1 MTTLLVLGSKPQPV
15 LPNPNSYHALACA
28 NASGRSASRFGLPT
42 PDYTVIS
49 AIITSGKK
57 PANDLA
63 VKALRGLRTRR
74 LIVYPRPEPIGPL
87 FTRAVKY
94 IKNYRMNPRYVRWQ
108 MKSIGYE
115 YVDFS
120 APSHT
125 FFMAMFKNLA
135 GSDPDLLALVATKQ
149 PSTGIAALCLGLAE
163 SRHARFI
170 LSGFSFEITHD
181 YARNPLVEERGPAS
195 IHAPTDQALLR
206 RLSIRFGSL
215 FTTEPAV
222 HDTTGIPY
230 I

>member
-1 MTTLLVLGSKPQPV
+1 MTTLLVMGSKPQPE
-15 LPNPNSYHALACA
+15 LPNPKSYHALACA
-28 NASGRSASRFGLPT
+28 NASGRSALRYGLPT

-63 VKALRGLRTRR
+63 VNALRGLQTHR
-74 LIVYPRPEPIGPL
+74 LVVYPRPQPTGPL
-87 FTRAVKY
+87 FARVVKY
-94 IKNYRMNPRYVRWQ
+94 VQNYKMNPRYVRWK
-108 MKSIGYE
+108 MRTIGYYFTE
-115 YVDFS
+115 FS
-120 APSHT
+120 APSHSS
-125 FFMAMFKNLA
+125 FMTMFKHLA
-135 GSDPDLLALVATKQ
+135 GDDPDLLALLSGKQ

-163 SRHARFI
+163 SRYTRFI

-206 RLSIRFGSL
+206 CLSERFGSL
-215 FTTEPAV
+215 FTTEAAV